1 MPKPEDLM
9 RAYNQNRQ
17 QRLASFYA
25 KLQNK
30 QGLLTAVYPA
40 ASEAC
45 TLETMTDTTTQTL
58 EKFLSNYTLR
68 TYKKGEIIIFQG
80 EAPRSAY
87 IVKTG
92 VVKAYNLSVNG
103 DEKPVG
109 FYKGYDTFP
118 GAWTY
123 NKTPSAVYYY
133 EAFTDEVTLYTVPRA
148 DYVEFIKSNP
158 DMMFAELERYVVD
171 HLAKSMRL
179 NALQH
184 SRAGDKLIYTLHYL
198 ALSHGTRKAPQLV
211 EINLSLTHQDF
222 ANLTGL
228 TRETAATELNK
239 LKHLGIISYGKNTPY
254 QIRLDKLSNLLN
266 DQYIAELELKVQ
278 ALQF

>member
-1 MPKPEDLM
+1 MADPTQRIFED
-9 RAYNQNRQ
+9 
-17 QRLASFYA
+17 
-25 KLQNK
+25 
-30 QGLLTAVYPA
+30 
-40 ASEAC
+40 
-45 TLETMTDTTTQTL
+45 
-58 EKFLSNYTLR
+58 FLGHYTLR
-68 TYKKGEIIIFQG
+68 TFKKGEIIIFQG
-80 EAPRSAY
+80 EAPRAAFV
-87 IVKTG
+87 VKSG

-109 FYKGYDTFP
+109 FYTPFDTFP

-123 NKTPSAVYYY
+123 GKTPSAIYYY
-133 EAFTDEVTLYTVPRA
+133 EAFTDEVQLYTVPRD
-148 DYVEFIKSNP
+148 DYVTFIRSSP
-158 DMMFAELERYVVD
+158 EIMYAELQRYVVD

-198 ALSHGTRKAPQLV
+198 SLSHGIRKSPQLV
-211 EINLSLTHQDF
+211 EITLNLTHQDF

-254 QIRLDKLSNLLN
+254 QIRLDKLANLLN
-266 DQYIAELELKVQ
+266 DQYIAELELK
-278 ALQF
+278 L